1 MCKFYVDVP
10 TMLSHKTNKEEKEVE
25 RTCFIG
31 YIMNGHN
38 VIFPFRDE
46 E

>member
-1 MCKFYVDVP
+1 
-10 TMLSHKTNKEEKEVE
+10 MLSHKTNKEEKEVE

-31 YIMNGHN
+31 YIMNECN